1 MKGGADND
9 VVDARLELLDP
20 LVVAR
25 RIGRAQG
32 HLFDVAGYLTSS
44 QTVRRLAGVPPASQT
59 DIENAI
65 EALRRAYVE
74 LTRLRRDLG
83 DRT

>member
-9 VVDARLELLDP
+9 VVDARLEILDP

-25 RIGRAQG
+25 RIQRAQG
-32 HLFDVAGYLTSS
+32 HLFDVAGYLTGS
-44 QTVRRLAGVPPASQT
+44 RPAEYDRYGLRSA
-59 DIENAI
+59 DIEHAI
-65 EALRRAYVE
+65 DALRSAYVE

>member
-9 VVDARLELLDP
+9 VVDARLEILDP

-44 QTVRRLAGVPPASQT
+44 RP
-59 DIENAI
+59 DIQGAI
-65 EALRRAYVE
+65 DALRSAYAQ
-74 LTRLRRDLG
+74 LGRLRRDLG